1 MFKIGCWGSCYYA
14 RLEVA
19 YHVNV
24 LMLHD
29 ATFRRSHM
37 PQPIARWNEGSF
49 GIRKWKW
56 EKGTIAWKKMR
67 QNDFEDDLE
76 RKYEIEYMIE
86 YMIEHMIEY
95 IFI

>member
-1 MFKIGCWGSCYYA
+1 
-14 RLEVA
+14 
-19 YHVNV
+19 
-24 LMLHD
+24 MLHD
-29 ATFRRSHM
+29 ATCRRSHM

-86 YMIEHMIEY
+86 YMIEY
-95 IFI
+95 ILFILLLMKLAQLSTELQELL